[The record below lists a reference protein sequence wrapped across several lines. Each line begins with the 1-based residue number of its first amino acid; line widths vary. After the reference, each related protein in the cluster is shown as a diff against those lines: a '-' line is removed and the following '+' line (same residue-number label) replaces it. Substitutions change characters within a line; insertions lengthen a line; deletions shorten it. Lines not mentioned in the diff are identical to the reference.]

1 MDDQNVSKNFS
12 PLEPKN
18 VAENASPVGSQIVS
32 QVISHYRIHEKLG
45 AGGMGVVYKAEDIR
59 LGRLVALKFLPDSS
73 VRDPRAL
80 ERFKREARTAS
91 ALDHPN
97 ICTIY
102 EIDDDQGRPFIAMQ
116 LLEGQ
121 TLRDRIGEHPVPLG
135 TLLDWAL
142 QISDALQAAHAKGIM
157 HRDIKPAN
165 VFITAERGQAK
176 ILDFGLAK
184 LTAVDLTGSGEATL
198 SATGPLTH
206 TGAAIGTVAYMSP
219 EQARGEALDARTDL
233 FSFGVL
239 LYEMATG
246 RQAFSGPTWAVTV
259 YAILG
264 QAPMSLN
271 ESMPGLPQRLQEII
285 DKCLIK
291 NRDLRYQSAAEIHRD
306 LLRLKKDFESG
317 KSLKSVRVATTW
329 SPRRKLQLAMAVAAV
344 LALAAAIVWG
354 PRILRRWATSV
365 VGPAAQSASGVPEH
379 VVPERK
385 SIALLP
391 FATVAVGTAENE
403 KLMAFGKGLLEDVAA
418 KLSQLSATHDL
429 EVVPA
434 RTLEDK
440 KVTTLADAQ
449 KEFGVNLGL
458 TVSLE
463 QANDLFRASYSLT
476 DAKSGRNLAGAQITA
491 PVSDLFAIEDQI
503 ANGVATALQ
512 ISLRS
517 EEKQALGAHSTSQ
530 PEAYQYFVQGR
541 GYLQDSGK
549 PENLTSAEIVFKQAL
564 KIDPNFGQAE
574 AGLGQ
579 TYWLTYRLT
588 KQKQWI
594 ASAQEACT
602 KAVDLGNAGAEG
614 HMCLG
619 LLEDGTG
626 QYEKAAEQFQQ
637 AVQLEPANDR
647 AYTSL
652 AGAYR
657 HLNQPD
663 KAEETYKRAI
673 SVRPQY
679 WRGYSYLG
687 AFYFAQA
694 EYEKAAAEFRRAT
707 ELAPDSY
714 DAFNNLGAALLYDGK
729 DDDAARAFERSIAI
743 RPSLN
748 AYNNIAV
755 AQFHLHRFKESV
767 ENFKEALKIDAS
779 DYQKWGNLGD
789 SQYYGGDT
797 TQAMDSYR
805 KAIGLAEQQLKVNP
819 RDAGVLGDLASYYSM
834 LGDRKQAVSY
844 LDRSLQLG
852 QGDKELLL
860 NAAVVYNQLH
870 ETGPALEW
878 LEKALAAG
886 YSRSVVA
893 TGAPFD
899 NLHDNPR
906 YQALMQQK

>member
-1 MDDQNVSKNFS
+1 MNDQ
-12 PLEPKN
+12 
-18 VAENASPVGSQIVS
+18 I
-32 QVISHYRIHEKLG
+32 ISHYRIHEKLG

-59 LGRLVALKFLPDSS
+59 LGRLVALKFLPDHS

-116 LLEGQ
+116 LLEGK
-121 TLRDRIGEHPVPLG
+121 TLRERIGDHPVPLG

-142 QISDALQAAHAKGIM
+142 QITDALQTAHAKGIM

-165 VFITAERGQAK
+165 IFITERGQAK

-184 LTAVDLTGSGEATL
+184 LTAVDLMGSGDATL
-198 SATGPLTH
+198 SSTGSLTH

-291 NRDLRYQSAAEIHRD
+291 NRDLRYQSAADIHRD
-306 LLRLKKDFESG
+306 LLRLKKDYESG

-329 SPRRKLQLAMAVAAV
+329 SPKRKLGLAMAAAAVAVLVAAGF
-344 LALAAAIVWG
+344 WG
-354 PRILRRWATSV
+354 PRLLRRLAVSQAGTAQ
-365 VGPAAQSASGVPEH
+365 PASL
-379 VVPERK
+379 VPERK
-385 SIALLP
+385 SIAVLP
-391 FATVAVGTAENE
+391 FADIAGDP
-403 KLMAFGKGLLEDVAA
+403 KLTAFGKGLLEDVAA
-418 KLSQLSATHDL
+418 KLSQLSANHDL

-440 KVTTLADAQ
+440 KVATLADAK
-449 KEFGVNLGL
+449 KEFGVSLGL

-463 QANDLFRASYSLT
+463 QAGDLVRAAYSLT
-476 DAKSGRNLAGAQITA
+476 DAKSGKNLAGAQITA
-491 PVSDLFAIEDQI
+491 PVSDLFTIEDQM
-503 ANGVATALQ
+503 ANGVASALQ

-517 EEKQALGAHSTSQ
+517 DEKQAFGAHSTSL
-530 PEAYQYFVQGR
+530 PEAYQYYVQGR
-541 GYLQDSGK
+541 GYLQDPRK

-574 AGLGQ
+574 AGLGE
-579 TYWLTYRLT
+579 TYWLKYQMG
-588 KQKQWI
+588 KQKQAI
-594 ASAQEACT
+594 VPAQEACT

-637 AVQLEPANDR
+637 AMQLEPANER

-652 AGAYR
+652 AGAYQ

-673 SVRPQY
+673 AVRPQY
-679 WRGYSYLG
+679 WRGYSFLG
-687 AFYFAQA
+687 TFYIAQA
-694 EYEKAAAEFRRAT
+694 EYEKAAAMFRRAT
-707 ELAPDSY
+707 ELDPESY
-714 DAFNNLGAALLYDGK
+714 LAFNNLGAALLYAGK
-729 DDDAARAFERSIAI
+729 DDEAAQAFEKSLAL
-743 RPSLN
+743 RPN
-748 AYNNIAV
+748 RDAYNNIAV
-755 AQFHLHRFKESV
+755 AQFRLHRFKNAV
-767 ENFKEALKIDAS
+767 LNFKEALKLDDT
-779 DYQKWGNLGD
+779 DYQNWGNMGD
-789 SQYYGGDT
+789 AAYYGGDT
-797 TQAMDSYR
+797 TSAMEYYR
-805 KAIGLAEQQLKVNP
+805 KAISLAEPQLKINP

-834 LGDRKQAVSY
+834 LGDRKQALSY

-852 QGDKELLL
+852 PGDKDLLL

-870 ETGPALEW
+870 ETGTALEW
-878 LEKALAAG
+878 LSKALAAG

-906 YQALMQQK
+906 YQALMQAK

>member
-1 MDDQNVSKNFS
+1 MNDQ
-12 PLEPKN
+12 
-18 VAENASPVGSQIVS
+18 I
-32 QVISHYRIHEKLG
+32 ISHYRIHEKLG

-59 LGRLVALKFLPDSS
+59 LGRLVALKFLPDHS

-116 LLEGQ
+116 LLEGK
-121 TLRDRIGEHPVPLG
+121 TLRERIGDHPVPLG

-142 QISDALQAAHAKGIM
+142 QITDALQTAHAKGIM

-165 VFITAERGQAK
+165 IFITERGQAK

-184 LTAVDLTGSGEATL
+184 LTAVDLMGSGDATL
-198 SATGPLTH
+198 SSTGSLTH

-291 NRDLRYQSAAEIHRD
+291 NRDLRYQSAADIHRD
-306 LLRLKKDFESG
+306 LLRLKKDYESG

-329 SPRRKLQLAMAVAAV
+329 SPKRKLGLAMAAAAVAVLVAAGF
-344 LALAAAIVWG
+344 WG
-354 PRILRRWATSV
+354 PRLLRRLAVSQAGT
-365 VGPAAQSASGVPEH
+365 AQSASLVA
-379 VVPERK
+379 ERK
-385 SIALLP
+385 SIAVLP
-391 FATVAVGTAENE
+391 FADIAGDP
-403 KLMAFGKGLLEDVAA
+403 KLTAFGKGLLEDVAA
-418 KLSQLSATHDL
+418 KLSQLSANHDL

-440 KVTTLADAQ
+440 KVATLADAK
-449 KEFGVNLGL
+449 KEFGVSLGL

-463 QANDLFRASYSLT
+463 QAGDLVRAAYSLT
-476 DAKSGRNLAGAQITA
+476 DAKSGKNLAGAQITA
-491 PVSDLFAIEDQI
+491 PVSDLFTIEDQM
-503 ANGVATALQ
+503 ANGVASALQ

-517 EEKQALGAHSTSQ
+517 DEKQAFGAHSTSL
-530 PEAYQYFVQGR
+530 PEAYQYYVQGR
-541 GYLQDSGK
+541 GYLQDPRK

-574 AGLGQ
+574 AGLGE
-579 TYWLTYRLT
+579 TYWLKYQMG
-588 KQKQWI
+588 KQKQAI
-594 ASAQEACT
+594 VPAQEACT

-637 AVQLEPANDR
+637 AMQLEPANER

-652 AGAYR
+652 AGAYQ

-673 SVRPQY
+673 AVRPQY
-679 WRGYSYLG
+679 WRGYSFLG
-687 AFYFAQA
+687 TFYIAQA
-694 EYEKAAAEFRRAT
+694 EYEKAAAMFRRAT
-707 ELAPDSY
+707 ELDPESY
-714 DAFNNLGAALLYDGK
+714 LAFNNLGAALLYAGK
-729 DDDAARAFERSIAI
+729 DDEAAQAFEKSLAL
-743 RPSLN
+743 RPN
-748 AYNNIAV
+748 RDAYNNIAV
-755 AQFHLHRFKESV
+755 AQFRLHRFKNAV
-767 ENFKEALKIDAS
+767 LNFKEALKLDDT
-779 DYQKWGNLGD
+779 DYQNWGNMGD
-789 SQYYGGDT
+789 AAYYGGDT
-797 TQAMDSYR
+797 TSAMEYYR
-805 KAIGLAEQQLKVNP
+805 KAISLAEPQLKINP

-834 LGDRKQAVSY
+834 LGDRKQALSY

-852 QGDKELLL
+852 PGDKDLLL

-870 ETGPALEW
+870 ETGTALEW
-878 LEKALAAG
+878 LSKALAAG

-906 YQALMQQK
+906 YQALMQAK

>member
-1 MDDQNVSKNFS
+1 MKD
-12 PLEPKN
+12 
-18 VAENASPVGSQIVS
+18 QIV
-32 QVISHYRIHEKLG
+32 SHYRIHEKLG
-45 AGGMGVVYKAEDIR
+45 AGGMGVVYKAEDIH
-59 LGRLVALKFLPDSS
+59 LGRLVALKFLPDDS

-102 EIDDDQGRPFIAMQ
+102 EIGDDQGRPFIAMQ
-116 LLEGQ
+116 LLEGH
-121 TLRDRIGEHPVPLG
+121 TLRDRIGDHPVPLG
-135 TLLDWAL
+135 TLLDWSL

-165 VFITAERGQAK
+165 IFITERGQAK

-184 LTAVDLTGSGEATL
+184 LTAVDLTGTGEATL
-198 SATGPLTH
+198 SGTGPLTH

-291 NRDLRYQSAAEIHRD
+291 NRDLRYQNAADIHRD
-306 LLRLKKDFESG
+306 LLKLKKDYESG

-329 SPRRKLQLAMAVAAV
+329 SPQRKLR
-344 LALAAAIVWG
+344 LALAAVALVAVVAAVVWG
-354 PRILRRWATSV
+354 PQVLRRIASSGAV
-365 VGPAAQSASGVPEH
+365 SPQPASL
-379 VVPERK
+379 VPERK
-385 SIALLP
+385 SIAILP
-391 FATVAVGTAENE
+391 FAEIAGDP
-403 KLMAFGKGLLEDVAA
+403 KMSAFGKGLLEDVAA
-418 KLSQLSATHDL
+418 RLSQLSANHDL
-429 EVVPA
+429 EIVPA

-440 KVTTLADAQ
+440 KVTTLADAK
-449 KEFGVNLGL
+449 KEFGASLGL
-458 TVSLE
+458 TLSLE
-463 QANDLFRASYSLT
+463 QAGDLVRAAYSLT
-476 DAKSGRNLAGAQITA
+476 DAKSGKNLAGAQITA
-491 PVSDLFAIEDQI
+491 PVSDLFTIEDQI
-503 ANGVATALQ
+503 ANGVASALQ

-517 EEKQALGAHSTSQ
+517 DEKQAFGAHSTSL
-530 PEAYQYFVQGR
+530 PEAYQYYVQGR
-541 GYLQDSGK
+541 GYLQDWRK

-564 KIDPNFGQAE
+564 KIDPNFGQVQ

-579 TYWLTYRLT
+579 TYWLKYQLS

-594 ASAQEACT
+594 ALAQQACT
-602 KAVDLGNAGAEG
+602 KAIDLGNAGAEG

-626 QYEKAAEQFQQ
+626 KYEKAAEQFQQ

-647 AYTSL
+647 AYINL
-652 AGAYR
+652 AGAYQ

-673 SVRPQY
+673 AVRPQY
-679 WRGYSYLG
+679 WRVYSFLG
-687 AFYFAQA
+687 GFYIAQA
-694 EYEKAAAEFRRAT
+694 EYDKAAEMFRRST
-707 ELAPDSY
+707 ELEPDSY
-714 DAFNNLGAALLYDGK
+714 LAFNNLGGALLYAGK
-729 DDDAARAFERSIAI
+729 DAEAAQAFEKSIAI
-743 RPSLN
+743 RPTYD
-748 AYNNIAV
+748 AYSNTAV
-755 AQFHLHRFKESV
+755 AQFHLRRFRDSV
-767 ENFKEALKIDAS
+767 ASLKEALKVD
-779 DYQKWGNLGD
+779 DRNYQTWGNLGD
-789 SQYYGGDT
+789 SYYYGGDT
-797 TQAMDSYR
+797 ASATESYR
-805 KAIGLAEQQLKVNP
+805 KAILLAERQLKINP
-819 RDAGVLGDLASYYSM
+819 RDASILGDLASYNSM
-834 LGDRKQAVSY
+834 LGDRKQALNY
-844 LDRSLQLG
+844 LDRSLRFG

-860 NAAVVYNQLH
+860 NAAVVYNQVH

-878 LEKALAAG
+878 LGKALAAG
-886 YSRSVVA
+886 YSRSLVA

>member
-1 MDDQNVSKNFS
+1 MNDQ
-12 PLEPKN
+12 
-18 VAENASPVGSQIVS
+18 I
-32 QVISHYRIHEKLG
+32 ISHYRIHEQLG

-59 LGRLVALKFLPDSS
+59 LGRLVALKFLPDHS

-116 LLEGQ
+116 LLEGN
-121 TLRDRIGEHPVPLG
+121 TLRERIGEQPVALG
-135 TLLDWAL
+135 MLLDWAL

-165 VFITAERGQAK
+165 IFITERGQAK

-184 LTAVDLTGSGEATL
+184 LTAVDMTGSGEATL
-198 SATGPLTH
+198 SSTGPLTH

-246 RQAFSGPTWAVTV
+246 KQAFSGPTWAVTV

-264 QAPMSLN
+264 QAPVSLN
-271 ESMPGLPQRLQEII
+271 ESVPGLPQRLQEII

-291 NRDLRYQSAAEIHRD
+291 NRDLRYQSAADIHHD
-306 LLRLKKDFESG
+306 LLKLKKDYESG

-329 SPRRKLQLAMAVAAV
+329 PPQRKLRVGMAIALAVLLAAAV
-344 LALAAAIVWG
+344 LWVPRVLRRLAASGTGAAG
-354 PRILRRWATSV
+354 PSPSL
-365 VGPAAQSASGVPEH
+365 
-379 VVPERK
+379 VPERK
-385 SIALLP
+385 TIAVMP
-391 FATVAVGTAENE
+391 FASVASDPKMT
-403 KLMAFGKGLLEDVAA
+403 AFGKGLLEDVAA
-418 KLSQLSATHDL
+418 KLSQLSANHDF

-434 RTLEDK
+434 RTLEDQ
-440 KVTTLADAQ
+440 KVATLADAA
-449 KEFGVNLGL
+449 KEFGVKLGL

-463 QANDLFRASYSLT
+463 RANDLFRASYSLT
-476 DAKSGRNLAGAQITA
+476 DAKSGKNLAGAQITA
-491 PVSDLFAIEDQI
+491 PVSDLFTIEDQVG
-503 ANGVATALQ
+503 NGVAAALQ

-517 EEKQALGAHSTSQ
+517 EEKQVLGAHSTSQ

-541 GYLQDSGK
+541 GYLQDSRK

-564 KIDPNFGQAE
+564 KLDPNFGQAE
-574 AGLGQ
+574 AGLGEA
-579 TYWLTYRLT
+579 YWLKYQLG

-594 ASAQEACT
+594 VPAQQACT
-602 KAVDLGNAGAEG
+602 KAVDLGNSGAEG

-626 QYEKAAEQFQQ
+626 EYEKAAEQFQQ

-652 AGAYR
+652 AAAYQ

-663 KAEETYKRAI
+663 RAEETYKRAI
-673 SVRPQY
+673 STRPQY
-679 WRGYSYLG
+679 WRVYSFLG
-687 AFYFAQA
+687 GFYIAQA
-694 EYEKAAAEFRRAT
+694 EYEKAIVMFRRST
-707 ELAPDSY
+707 ELDPDSY
-714 DAFNNLGAALLYDGK
+714 VALNSLGAAFLYAGK
-729 DDDAARAFERSIAI
+729 DDEAAQAFEKSIAL
-743 RPSLN
+743 RPTRD
-748 AYNNIAV
+748 AYNNVAV
-755 AQFHLHRFKESV
+755 AQFHLHRFKNSV
-767 ENFKEALKIDAS
+767 LNFKEALKLDDS
-779 DYQKWGNLGD
+779 DYQTWGNMGD
-789 SQYYGGDT
+789 ACYYGGDT
-797 TQAMDSYR
+797 PAAMEYYR
-805 KAIGLAEQQLKVNP
+805 KAIPLAEQRLKVNP

-834 LGDRKQAVSY
+834 LGDRKQALSY

-852 QGDKELLL
+852 PGDKDLLL
-860 NAAVVYNQLH
+860 NAAVVYNQLR
-870 ETGPALEW
+870 ETGTALEW
-878 LEKALAAG
+878 LSKALAAG

-899 NLHDNPR
+899 NLHENPR

>member
-1 MDDQNVSKNFS
+1 MDDQNVSQNVS
-12 PLEPKN
+12 PPDAKTDPKN
-18 VAENASPVGSQIVS
+18 VSNTVS

-116 LLEGQ
+116 LLDGQ

-184 LTAVDLTGSGEATL
+184 LTAVDLTGSGEATM

-219 EQARGEALDARTDL
+219 EQARGEPLDARTDL

-291 NRDLRYQSAAEIHRD
+291 NRDLRYQSAAEIHHD

-317 KSLKSVRVATTW
+317 KNLKSVRVATTW
-329 SPRRKLQLAMAVAAV
+329 SPQRKLRLAMAAAAV

-354 PRILRRWATSV
+354 PRILRRVAISA
-365 VGPAAQSASGVPEH
+365 VGPASQSGA

-391 FATVAVGTAENE
+391 FTAVTGDE
-403 KLMAFGKGLLEDVAA
+403 KMTAFGKGLLEDVAA
-418 KLSQLSATHDL
+418 KLSQLSASHDL

-440 KVTTLADAQ
+440 KVTSLADAQ

-463 QANDLFRASYSLT
+463 QASDLFRASYSLT
-476 DAKSGRNLAGAQITA
+476 DAKTGRNLAGAQITA
-491 PVSDLFAIEDQI
+491 PVSDLFTIEDQV
-503 ANGVATALQ
+503 ANGVASALQ

-579 TYWLTYRLT
+579 TYWLKYRLS

-594 ASAQEACT
+594 ATAQQACT

-619 LLEDGTG
+619 LLQDGTG

-647 AYTSL
+647 AYISL
-652 AGAYR
+652 ARAYQ
-657 HLNQPD
+657 HLNEPD
-663 KAEETYKRAI
+663 KAEDTYKRAI

-687 AFYFAQA
+687 VFYFAQA

-707 ELAPDSY
+707 ELDPDSY

-729 DDDAARAFERSIAI
+729 DDEAAKALERSIAI

-748 AYNNIAV
+748 AYNNVAV
-755 AQFHLHRFKESV
+755 SEFHLHRFQDSV
-767 ENFKEALKIDAS
+767 RNYEQALKLDAS

-789 SQYYGGDT
+789 SQYYGGDAASAT
-797 TQAMDSYR
+797 DSYR
-805 KAIGLAEQQLKVNP
+805 KAIALADQQLKVNP